1 MRRLLAAALL
11 AAVAQAGWAVP
22 ASDDAQAAFAWLQK
36 MAQAT
41 HRLNYSGV
49 FVYQRED
56 RVETVRI
63 VHRVDESGEHAKLVY
78 LDGQPRET
86 YRIDGDVLCF
96 LPDGKT
102 ALLDKS
108 RARTLFPAL
117 LPEHSS
123 ELKASY
129 AARLAG
135 RGRVAGRE
143 TQVVV
148 LAPRDAYR
156 YGHKFWADTETGLP
170 LRAGVWQKEGEM
182 VDRFSFTQVN
192 IGGPIA
198 RSEVRPQL
206 AGRRIIQHDPAQS
219 PDGAIDSGWKVGSV
233 PPGFKRISAMK
244 RTLPG
249 QEALVNHIVYSDG
262 LAAVSIFIQPAQP
275 GTERGLSQRGALHV
289 YTRLVADHDVKVL
302 GEVPAATVRLIGDSI
317 SYEP

>member
-1 MRRLLAAALL
+1 MKRFFAAAVLAAL
-11 AAVAQAGWAVP
+11 AGAGWAAP
-22 ASDDAQAAFAWLQK
+22 ADDPDAAFAWLQK

-56 RVETVRI
+56 RVETARI

-86 YRIDGDVLCF
+86 YRINDDVLCF

-108 RARTLFPAL
+108 RARKLFPTL
-117 LPEHSS
+117 LPDRIS

-129 AARLAG
+129 HARLAG

-143 TQVVV
+143 TQVVM
-148 LAPRDAYR
+148 LIPRDAYR
-156 YGHKFWADTETGLP
+156 YGHKFWADSETGLL
-170 LRAGVWQKEGEM
+170 LRAGMWQKEGEM
-182 VDRFSFTQVN
+182 VDRFSFTQVT
-192 IGGPIA
+192 IGAPIR

-206 AGRRIIQHDPAQS
+206 AGRQVIQHDPAQT
-219 PDGAIDSGWKVGSV
+219 PDAEVDPGWKVTSV
-233 PPGFKRISAMK
+233 PAGFKRISAMK
-244 RTLPG
+244 RRLPG
-249 QEALVNHIVYSDG
+249 QDTPVNHIVYSDG
-262 LAAVSIFIQPAQP
+262 LAAVSIFIEPAQT

-289 YTRLVADHDVKVL
+289 YTRLVANHDVKVL